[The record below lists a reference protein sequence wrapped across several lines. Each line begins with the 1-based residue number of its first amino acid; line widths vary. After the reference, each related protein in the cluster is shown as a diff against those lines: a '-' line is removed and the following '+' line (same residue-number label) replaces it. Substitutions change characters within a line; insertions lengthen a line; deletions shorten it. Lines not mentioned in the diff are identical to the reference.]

1 MAKRR
6 NNNSDNGP
14 KAKKSSSK
22 ISPANL
28 ADQIEEIIPNSEI
41 IPISNK
47 FDSLSGLHSD
57 GPPNSVPRANT
68 AVRVDKV
75 PLITVQTPNFVR
87 LQGELQCFA
96 KELKFNYQVG
106 GKGMVRIF
114 AGTLEV
120 RKNL

>member
-6 NNNSDNGP
+6 NNTSKNGP

-28 ADQIEEIIPNSEI
+28 ADQIEEIIPDSKI

-68 AVRVDKV
+68 AARVDKV
-75 PLITVQTPNFVR
+75 PPITVQTPDFLK
-87 LQGELQCFA
+87 LQGELQSFA
-96 KELKFNYQVG
+96 REL
-106 GKGMVRIF
+106 
-114 AGTLEV
+114 
-120 RKNL
+120 